1 MQNVTRIFLNQKK
14 LDSLSF
20 MNQIIHAYAVFAK
33 TVTTVSVASASDV
46 KYVHFWVMHD
56 HQCFQKLMM
65 IVAQLN
71 KAHDNN
77 NSSLTMIN
85 QKSFIMSNLIKL
97 KLLNT
102 DEIETSDDA
111 KFLTNTQLS
120 NIHVDLHLH
129 IFAQEY
135 VTLMNYN
142 MLSEKT
148 KHK

>member
-1 MQNVTRIFLNQKK
+1 
-14 LDSLSF
+14 
-20 MNQIIHAYAVFAK
+20 
-33 TVTTVSVASASDV
+33 
-46 KYVHFWVMHD
+46 
-56 HQCFQKLMM
+56 MM

-142 MLSEKT
+142 MLLRKT